1 MPSFDVVSEVD
12 LQEVH
17 NAVDQTNR
25 EIRTRFD
32 LRGVEARVER
42 EEDQVRLTAEADFQL
57 AQIMDILRDKLV
69 RRGVDVRSLE
79 ENDPE
84 ASGKLVYQTCVVRQ
98 GIDQDLARRIVK
110 MIKEQKIKVQAA
122 IQGDQVRV
130 TGKKRDE
137 LQKTITMLKEQEK
150 DEGGI
155 NLPLQYQNFRD

>member
-25 EIRTRFD
+25 EIRSRFD

-42 EEDQVRLTAEADFQL
+42 EDDQVRLTAEADFQL
-57 AQIMDILRDKLV
+57 GQIMDILRDKLV

-79 ENDPE
+79 EKDPE
-84 ASGKLVYQTCVVRQ
+84 ARGKLVHQTCLIRQ
-98 GIDQDLARRIVK
+98 GIDQDQARRIVK
-110 MIKEQKIKVQAA
+110 MIKEQKTKVQAA

-137 LQKTITMLKEQEK
+137 LQKIITLLKDQEK
-150 DEGGI
+150 EKGGI
-155 NLPLQYQNFRD
+155 DLPLQYQNFRD